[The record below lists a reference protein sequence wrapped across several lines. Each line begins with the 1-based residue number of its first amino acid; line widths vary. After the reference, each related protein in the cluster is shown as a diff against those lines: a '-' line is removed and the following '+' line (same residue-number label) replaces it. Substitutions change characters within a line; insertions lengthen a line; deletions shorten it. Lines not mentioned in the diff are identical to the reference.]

1 MIATFFIF
9 YPLNLD
15 FVCLHSRLSLLQ
27 ANSLAIAVNALSH
40 TTIYRRRRSR
50 CARHVGRRL
59 AHRTV

>member
-27 ANSLAIAVNALSH
+27 ANLVADAADTLSH
-40 TTIYRRRRSR
+40 MTTYRRHS
-50 CARHVGRRL
+50 
-59 AHRTV
+59 